1 MSSGVLDLGAIVADA
16 IAPLR
21 AELAE
26 MRRLIEARPAAQS
39 PDDEI
44 TIAEAAQ
51 IRGCSVAAMRKQVQ
65 RGGVPSVKRGRK
77 VRVRRGSL

>member
-1 MSSGVLDLGAIVADA
+1 MLDLGAIVADA